1 MQEIKLRQRT
11 WLERLIRAP
20 LVSTSTPDRQG
31 RPQIAAVHRAP
42 SSGVR
47 AKTALAKTATD
58 EDAPPDEAERRKR
71 ERALLA
77 ILTAAYAAQRDRI
90 QQMLRDAGENVQA
103 GMLDQMFM
111 SETAAILRDVL
122 PAYDETTSAAA
133 VAGLD
138 QLTIGVDWDQVNTA
152 VLRLAQTKRGALLR
166 RARPLARRRR
176 RKSSPTG

>member
-1 MQEIKLRQRT
+1 MFRTILRTADRVSSIPLSPQT
-11 WLERLIRAP
+11 AP
-20 LVSTSTPDRQG
+20 QAPP
-31 RPQIAAVHRAP
+31 RPQIAAVAGLLA
-42 SSGVR
+42 SG
-47 AKTALAKTATD
+47 AGGAALTKTATD
-58 EDAPPDEAERRKR
+58 EDAPPDEDERRKR

-138 QLTIGVDWDQVNTA
+138 QLTIGVIGTRSTPPCCA
-152 VLRLAQTKRGALLR
+152 SRSTKRGALLR
-166 RARPLARRRR
+166 RARPPARRRR